1 MANNLKKI
9 LIREEVESWELSSLG
24 FQELVQVLLDNF
36 ELPVEVKEKRKEVLD
51 DQSSQ
56 AIAFLVDPF
65 HLSLEDLV
73 ISLEN

>member
-1 MANNLKKI
+1 
-9 LIREEVESWELSSLG
+9 
-24 FQELVQVLLDNF
+24 LDNF

-56 AIAFLVDPF
+56 AIAVLVDPF

>member
-1 MANNLKKI
+1 
-9 LIREEVESWELSSLG
+9 
-24 FQELVQVLLDNF
+24 LDNF

-73 ISLEN
+73 ISLENGIFVWKLLGDIWLTSED